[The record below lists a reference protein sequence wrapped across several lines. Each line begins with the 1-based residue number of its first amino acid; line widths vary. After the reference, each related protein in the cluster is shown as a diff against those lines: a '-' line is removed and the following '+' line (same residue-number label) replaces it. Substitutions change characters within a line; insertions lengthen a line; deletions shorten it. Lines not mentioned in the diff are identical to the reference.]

1 MCRNQTHFFSFSAY
15 FLSANTLSEKTMTLS
30 LRLKKEIAQTTI
42 KKMCIFSQV
51 ILQRKIISHRQ
62 SYFLQWFD
70 LTFHENESKTAEK
83 REKRFLV

>member
-42 KKMCIFSQV
+42 KKMCIFS
-51 ILQRKIISHRQ
+51 
-62 SYFLQWFD
+62 YF
-70 LTFHENESKTAEK
+70 AEK
-83 REKRFLV
+83 NNFSQTKLLSSVV